1 MKATPLQLET
11 PLSPSRVELRMSAV
25 LRVGTLVSLVTIASG
40 MVITFL
46 RHPDYF
52 WSADALSRVTSPASS
67 PHRLGEVMQGL
78 AEASGRAVT
87 MTGMLLLIALPVLRL
102 AIAWAGFRAE
112 KEKAFTQLS
121 LLVLGLLMVSF
132 LLGAE
137 I

>member
-1 MKATPLQLET
+1 MKASPIPLEAQLA
-11 PLSPSRVELRMSAV
+11 PSRVELRMSAL
-25 LRVGTLVSLVTIASG
+25 LRFGTLTSLVTIATG
-40 MVITFL
+40 LVMTFV

-52 WSADALSRVTSPASS
+52 WSADALTRVTSPASS

-102 AIAWAGFRAE
+102 AIAFAGFRAE
-112 KEKAFTQLS
+112 KERAFMQLS

-132 LLGAE
+132 LLGAGV
-137 I
+137 